1 MKQTCPYLEQCKV
14 PKETHRCF
22 DDLKYVQCT
31 IYKRYQNMGDV
42 KNDDLA
48 PEVEA
53 RGIEYKLLIKKYGII
68 ESNETNEDEEVNENT
83 IIYNLPNIPNIPYIS
98 LAEFNVST

>member
-48 PEVEA
+48 PEVESM
-53 RGIEYKLLIKKYGII
+53 GISKLLKMIDDLGPDWYKNYLRGR
-68 ESNETNEDEEVNENT
+68 
-83 IIYNLPNIPNIPYIS
+83 
-98 LAEFNVST
+98 